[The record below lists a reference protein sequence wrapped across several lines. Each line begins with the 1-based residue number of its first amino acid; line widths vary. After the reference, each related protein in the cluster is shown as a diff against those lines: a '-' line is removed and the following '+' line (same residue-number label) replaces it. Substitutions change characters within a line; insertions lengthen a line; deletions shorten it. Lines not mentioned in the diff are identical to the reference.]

1 MFSLF
6 LLGNIASG
14 KSTAARYLE
23 GLGALRID
31 LDELARDLYVPGG
44 RLVQE
49 VADAFG
55 WDVLDAEGGLRRP
68 VLAERA
74 FASPEQTARLD
85 ALVHP
90 ALMEQLALRLLP
102 ATCCTVSKP
111 EFDLAVVE
119 VSAPRGFEDAFGLAD
134 GVVAITAPRELRRER
149 AMARGMD
156 ADDFDRRADVQPEEA
171 ELVAL
176 ADLAI
181 DNARAD
187 DGLFRALDAY
197 LAARGLA
204 RLVPGEPVPEC
215 APAGEGAAHA

>member
-119 VSAPRGFEDAFGLAD
+119 VSAPRGFELSGTI
-134 GVVAITAPRELRRER
+134 GLRRR
-149 AMARGMD
+149 NTT
-156 ADDFDRRADVQPEEA
+156 F
-171 ELVAL
+171 
-176 ADLAI
+176 
-181 DNARAD
+181 RAD
-187 DGLFRALDAY
+187 DTNDSKGATH
-197 LAARGLA
+197 
-204 RLVPGEPVPEC
+204 EP
-215 APAGEGAAHA
+215 ASHRH